1 MYSYKHTFIQS
12 YLHSHKSTL
21 THTHSHQHDIM
32 SIPFFHILC
41 AQHASGVV
49 HHCKTCT
56 NNVSSSSCEQCLHEV
71 SSQPVPRARHSPKLA
86 NVWHAAKT
94 RHSYTRGFWP
104 HSDLFLAHHDRIAL
118 NTTAH
123 AATTNTTH
131 KERTHGSISYLPGRT
146 ELAALPA
153 LQQIFLSAPKLLLS
167 ESSATHATDRAPRP
181 RSSHHHKYVCKAL
194 VDADRWVLS
203 PDSWY
208 CPLSHS
214 VVGPILVLSQLYT
227 FSSNWTDAAA
237 VSASHR
243 TSPKNLHVISKA
255 SFTTQFFLGV
265 SPPEVL
271 PSPDPRSTAQERT
284 NRTPI
289 SHERWYVVK
298 CVPQK
303 RNQSNDIQYK
313 GCRQGPKLGT
323 YSDRGF

>member
-21 THTHSHQHDIM
+21 THTHSHRHDIM

-49 HHCKTCT
+49 HHCNTCA

-94 RHSYTRGFWP
+94 RHSYTRGFLP

-131 KERTHGSISYLPGRT
+131 KERAHGSISYLPGRT

-237 VSASHR
+237 VSAVTELHR
-243 TSPKNLHVISKA
+243 RIYMSSVKLVLRHNSFLEFHLPRSSRVPTHGQPPKNGLIALLSA
-255 SFTTQFFLGV
+255 
-265 SPPEVL
+265 
-271 PSPDPRSTAQERT
+271 T
-284 NRTPI
+284 N
-289 SHERWYVVK
+289 
-298 CVPQK
+298 
-303 RNQSNDIQYK
+303 D
-313 GCRQGPKLGT
+313 
-323 YSDRGF
+323 DM